1 MKGRKSN
8 RRAKRSVFIGLPQ
21 RVPKLTND
29 ESKDKQGVEDASGK
43 NIEMK
48 NEPVIKTKESDGVD
62 GVFAFPRDDEPSDAQ
77 AQDTPVSDAQCLD
90 VRNIK
95 EQDGISVSKA
105 RISPEKISTKPP
117 YSNTQHL
124 GDDKEN
130 IFPPKC
136 DSDISSVVGKMSLEN
151 KCKSNV
157 YLQNNPNLSS
167 TKLPSTVE
175 CAKTKSDIRS
185 TAPPDRRTGKPHE
198 PGPELRQRTPLASIG
213 LDIVNKP
220 PQVVSSQLE
229 NRVQKCRDEKPSQ
242 YTGKTFQSAHFNQKS
257 TLNGNTGAQHGS
269 AMQKNS
275 FTHTAGSDE
284 IKTPHTSCSNN
295 SKSTS
300 LSFTLPSN
308 VISNDLSSASSGLSH
323 LSMAGF
329 QHGMHEM
336 SPMTAQNSSA
346 IQNVTVNGKTY
357 NKLNMIGRGGSSE
370 VRKTLINF

>member
-29 ESKDKQGVEDASGK
+29 KSKDKQGVEDASEK

-77 AQDTPVSDAQCLD
+77 AQDTPVSEAQCLD

-95 EQDGISVSKA
+95 KEDGISVSKS
-105 RISPEKISTKPP
+105 RISLEKISTKPP
-117 YSNTQHL
+117 HSNTQHL
-124 GDDKEN
+124 GHDKEN

-136 DSDISSVVGKMSLEN
+136 DLDISSVVGKISIEN
-151 KCKSNV
+151 KCKSTV
-157 YLQNNPNLSS
+157 YLRNNPNLSS
-167 TKLPSTVE
+167 TKVPSTDE
-175 CAKTKSDIRS
+175 CAKTKSDICS

-220 PQVVSSQLE
+220 PQMVSSQLE

-269 AMQKNS
+269 AIQKNS

-284 IKTPHTSCSNN
+284 IKTPHTSCNNN

-300 LSFTLPSN
+300 LSFTLASN
-308 VISNDLSSASSGLSH
+308 AISNDSSSASSGLSH
-323 LSMAGF
+323 LSMAGIK
-329 QHGMHEM
+329 HGMHEM
-336 SPMTAQNSSA
+336 SRMTAQNSSA

-370 VRKTLINF
+370 VRKTRTNF